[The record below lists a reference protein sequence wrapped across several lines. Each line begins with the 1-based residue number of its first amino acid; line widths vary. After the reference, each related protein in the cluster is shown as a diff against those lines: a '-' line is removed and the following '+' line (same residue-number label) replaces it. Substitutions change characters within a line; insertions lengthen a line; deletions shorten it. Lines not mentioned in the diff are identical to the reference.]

1 MLRNLMAPEEAQE
14 IIRQFLAMPFEIH
27 DSESLLP
34 TAFEIAITTQRTVY
48 DSMYVAL
55 AFQQDTAC
63 ITADERLVNALGPTP
78 FRRNIRVLG
87 SRL

>member
-1 MLRNLMAPEEAQE
+1 MKSVVIDANVAGKW
-14 IIRQFLAMPFEIH
+14 FLAV
-27 DSESLLP
+27 
-34 TAFEIAITTQRTVY
+34 TTQGTVY

-63 ITADERLVNALGPTP
+63 ITADERLVNAMAPTP
-78 FRRNIRVLG
+78 FRRNIRLLS